1 MFWGKNE
8 IITRGKKKSKIF
20 EKNRGG
26 GEIKLKR
33 GHF

>member
-26 GEIKLKR
+26 G
-33 GHF
+33 GN

>member
-26 GEIKLKR
+26 GGEIK
-33 GHF
+33 F